1 MRTGLIV
8 SIVAHVAVLT
18 IGLINLGLAQP
29 MITVENAIAVDLV
42 PVSDFNNIRM
52 GSLDSKVV
60 DTQTPAVA
68 ESDQPAELAQPT
80 GNTERDQ
87 EAPSPADRPT
97 PMPVTNSAPAPE
109 STPPPPEP
117 EPEPEPTPP
126 PPAAQPEPAPAPPEP
141 TPTPPAPQPPTPATR
156 PQPAPAPTPEP
167 APAPEPTPAP
177 TPEPTPAPTPAPTP
191 EPTPAPTPTPAPA
204 QPPAPT
210 PAARPSNLTQLR
222 QQFAAAETERK
233 KREEEERRRQA
244 AATQQPATPAP
255 NQQPRPPQPAQL
267 DSALANDISSIINRD
282 NTTGATTGQGGS
294 PTLGDTTGT
303 SATLSQTEIGAL
315 VAKIKQCWYLLPN
328 EEASGAEVVV
338 NMRLKQDGS
347 LADVPRIVSV
357 SQQPE
362 AIGIAQKAVS
372 AVAGCG
378 PYSMLSA
385 NTYDQWQNIN
395 VTLRP

>member
-1 MRTGLIV
+1 MRIGLTV
-8 SIVAHVAVLT
+8 SIVAHIAVLT
-18 IGLINLGLAQP
+18 IGLINLGLAEP
-29 MITVENAIAVDLV
+29 MVTVENAIAVDLV
-42 PVSDFNNIRM
+42 PVSDFNNVRM
-52 GSLDSKVV
+52 GSLDSEVV
-60 DTQTPAVA
+60 DTQTPAIA

-80 GNTERDQ
+80 GNTEQNQ
-87 EAPSPADRPT
+87 ETPSEADRPT

-126 PPAAQPEPAPAPPEP
+126 EPAPQPQPAPEPEPAP
-141 TPTPPAPQPPTPATR
+141 TPPTPQPPVPATR
-156 PQPAPAPTPEP
+156 PQPAPEPTPAPEPAPTPTPEPTPEPQP
-167 APAPEPTPAP
+167 APAPEP
-177 TPEPTPAPTPAPTP
+177 EPTPQPPQPAAPTPAS
-191 EPTPAPTPTPAPA
+191 
-204 QPPAPT
+204 
-210 PAARPSNLTQLR
+210 RPSNLNQLR
-222 QQFAAAETERK
+222 QQFAAAEAERRR
-233 KREEEERRRQA
+233 REEEERRRQA
-244 AATQQPATPAP
+244 AAAQPATPAP
-255 NQQPRPPQPAQL
+255 TQSPRPPQPAQL
-267 DSALANDISSIINRD
+267 DSALADDISSIINRD
-282 NTTGATTGQGGS
+282 NSTGATTGQGGS
-294 PTLGDTTGT
+294 PTLGDTAGT

>member
-1 MRTGLIV
+1 MRIGLTV
-8 SIVAHVAVLT
+8 SIVAHIAVLT
-18 IGLINLGLAQP
+18 IGLINLGLAEP
-29 MITVENAIAVDLV
+29 MVTVENAIAVDLV
-42 PVSDFNNIRM
+42 PVSDFNNVRM
-52 GSLDSKVV
+52 GSLDSEVV
-60 DTQTPAVA
+60 DTQTPAIA

-80 GNTERDQ
+80 GNTEQNQ
-87 EAPSPADRPT
+87 ETPSEADRPT

-126 PPAAQPEPAPAPPEP
+126 EPAPQPQPAPEPEPAP
-141 TPTPPAPQPPTPATR
+141 TPPTPQPPVPATR
-156 PQPAPAPTPEP
+156 PQPAPEPTPAPEPAPTPTPEPTPEPQP
-167 APAPEPTPAP
+167 APAPEP
-177 TPEPTPAPTPAPTP
+177 EPTPQPPQPAAPTPAS
-191 EPTPAPTPTPAPA
+191 
-204 QPPAPT
+204 
-210 PAARPSNLTQLR
+210 RPSNLNQLR
-222 QQFAAAETERK
+222 QQFAAAEAERRR
-233 KREEEERRRQA
+233 REEEERRRQA
-244 AATQQPATPAP
+244 AAAQPATPAP
-255 NQQPRPPQPAQL
+255 TQSPRPPAPAQL
-267 DSALANDISSIINRD
+267 DSALADDISSIINRD
-282 NTTGATTGQGGS
+282 NSTGATTGQGGS
-294 PTLGDTTGT
+294 PTLGDTAGT